1 MTGYGRAEI
10 QSEEYSCKV
19 EIRSL
24 NNRFMEIKP
33 RLPKYLSQLEVPL
46 KKLIK
51 SKCARGSFEVCVF
64 LERKNGGNGDQE
76 IKPNIELA
84 SQYVDALT
92 QIKNTL
98 GLSGEIDISSVL
110 SLRDLIKF
118 EPREVDS
125 SNEAMVLNTV
135 EEALAAL
142 IKMREEEGQNLQTGI
157 GGHLKIIENL
167 AESIQT
173 RQPRVL
179 EEYRDRLKEKIALLM
194 NEVSPDEARLAQE
207 TAIMADRCDV
217 TEELSRIKSHLQQFE
232 AMIQKEEPQGRKFEF
247 ILQEVNR
254 EVNTIGSK
262 SADRQ
267 LSQSVIELKSVLEK
281 IREQILN
288 IE

>member
-1 MTGYGRAEI
+1 
-10 QSEEYSCKV
+10 
-19 EIRSL
+19 
-24 NNRFMEIKP
+24 MEIKP
-33 RLPKYLSQLEVPL
+33 RLPKHLSQLEVPL
-46 KKLIK
+46 KRLVK
-51 SKCARGSFEVCVF
+51 SKCARGSLEVCVF
-64 LERKNGGNGDQE
+64 LERRNGGNGDQE
-76 IKPNIELA
+76 IKPNLELA
-84 SQYVDALT
+84 SQYVEALT

-98 GLSGEIDISSVL
+98 GLSGEININSVL
-110 SLRDLIKF
+110 SMRDLIKF
-118 EPREVDS
+118 EPLELDS
-125 SNEAMVLNTV
+125 SKEAMVLNTV

-142 IKMREEEGQNLQTGI
+142 IKMREEEGQNLQVGI
-157 GGHLKIIENL
+157 GKHLKIIETL
-167 AESIQT
+167 AESIQA

-179 EEYRDRLKEKIALLM
+179 EEYRDKLKEKIELLT
-194 NEVSPDEARLAQE
+194 NGVSPDEARLAQE